1 MNPRRPL
8 SNVQTRVLAI
18 LQAGNLVTVPELI
31 GLLRTDGQEVP
42 HADPGILKRVIVRTL
57 KVLIEKGYILRVET
71 EHDPVRYRGSY
82 KVNMAN
88 PIVGYPRSLNRVDAM
103 ELFGKASKIL
113 RMSHTLLT
121 EHCHTVDLEPA
132 KARYWLLMPASRSRS
147 CSRTSSAVVIPSA
160 RAFATAVA
168 CTYLAACS
176 GS

>member
-132 KARYWLLMPASRSRS
+132 KARYWFEHSVNGGMHEVFPGKFTFLITRDLPDRYER
-147 CSRTSSAVVIPSA
+147 VVLHM
-160 RAFATAVA
+160 TAE
-168 CTYLAACS
+168 
-176 GS
+176 